1 MQDILRKLH
10 ELLARH
16 RKLQDDV
23 DLENILEILDQTS
36 VWIAGVDPSSF
47 DFKNPVY
54 EQDLLKKLDLPFL
67 PDLLTD
73 NEGKTFFAAF
83 TAPEKAPGKLVEPF
97 KWIEIPFLKLCYFA
111 AHTGITTEV
120 ILDPFTDCLQ
130 LPVSLVL
137 QYSEQYAKAHP
148 DLS

>member
-54 EQDLLKKLDLPFL
+54 EQDLLKKLDLPF
-67 PDLLTD
+67 
-73 NEGKTFFAAF
+73 
-83 TAPEKAPGKLVEPF
+83 
-97 KWIEIPFLKLCYFA
+97 
-111 AHTGITTEV
+111 
-120 ILDPFTDCLQ
+120 
-130 LPVSLVL
+130 
-137 QYSEQYAKAHP
+137 
-148 DLS
+148 

>member
-54 EQDLLKKLDLPFL
+54 DQDQLKKL
-67 PDLLTD
+67 
-73 NEGKTFFAAF
+73 
-83 TAPEKAPGKLVEPF
+83 
-97 KWIEIPFLKLCYFA
+97 
-111 AHTGITTEV
+111 
-120 ILDPFTDCLQ
+120 
-130 LPVSLVL
+130 
-137 QYSEQYAKAHP
+137 
-148 DLS
+148 

>member
-54 EQDLLKKLDLPFL
+54 
-67 PDLLTD
+67 
-73 NEGKTFFAAF
+73 
-83 TAPEKAPGKLVEPF
+83 
-97 KWIEIPFLKLCYFA
+97 
-111 AHTGITTEV
+111 
-120 ILDPFTDCLQ
+120 
-130 LPVSLVL
+130 
-137 QYSEQYAKAHP
+137 
-148 DLS
+148 

>member
-54 EQDLLKKLDLPFL
+54 EQDLLKKLDLPFW
-67 PDLLTD
+67 PDLLCPD
-73 NEGKTFFAAF
+73 CQIPEYSSRLLKAAAAIRQCG
-83 TAPEKAPGKLVEPF
+83 TVPLPGVSSRSGPPE
-97 KWIEIPFLKLCYFA
+97 
-111 AHTGITTEV
+111 
-120 ILDPFTDCLQ
+120 
-130 LPVSLVL
+130 LPLSLPPVRL
-137 QYSEQYAKAHP
+137 PSRGE
-148 DLS
+148 